1 MTNGNDILERIGK
14 RTPYV
19 MPEHL
24 FEKTRKQVMDRIG
37 EIDREKPVK
46 RHRRALIVKLSVAA
60 TAIAASVCLILALR
74 LGNDNG
80 NDDSG
85 IRHADY
91 SATVDK
97 AYDSLS
103 QEDRKDLIADYKND
117 IYMSLQ

>member
-14 RTPYV
+14 KTPYV
-19 MPEHL
+19 MPGNL

-37 EIDREKPVK
+37 QIDREKPVK

-60 TAIAASVCLILALR
+60 TAIAASVCLVLLLR

-97 AYDSLS
+97 AYDNLS

>member
-14 RTPYV
+14 KTPYV
-19 MPEHL
+19 MPGNL
-24 FEKTRKQVMDRIG
+24 FEKMQEQVMGRIDGMDR
-37 EIDREKPVK
+37 K
-46 RHRRALIVKLSVAA
+46 RLAKKRRSAIIARLSVAA
-60 TAIAASVCLILALR
+60 TAIAASVCLILVLR

-97 AYDSLS
+97 AYDNLS